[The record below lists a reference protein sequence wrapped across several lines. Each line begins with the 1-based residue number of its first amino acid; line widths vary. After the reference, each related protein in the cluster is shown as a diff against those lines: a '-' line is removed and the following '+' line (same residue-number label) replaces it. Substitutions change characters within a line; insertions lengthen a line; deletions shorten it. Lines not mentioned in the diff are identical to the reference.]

1 MIQINQT
8 VRAERVSPHAI
19 QIVLIGENHALLQA
33 QDVAA
38 LREVLTGEG
47 VGGCQRCGYVVLT
60 ANECQR
66 QYVYGL
72 WQWCCPSCR
81 LPLTPFPF

>member
-33 QDVAA
+33 GDVAA

-47 VGGCQRCGYVVLT
+47 VGGCGRCGYTVLT
-60 ANECQR
+60 AQECQR

-72 WQWCCPSCR
+72 WQWCCPSCH
-81 LPLTPFPF
+81 LPLTLFPF

>member
-1 MIQINQT
+1 MIQINNS
-8 VRAERVSPHAI
+8 VRAQAVGPHTL
-19 QIVLIGENHALLQA
+19 QIVLTGEHHALLNA
-33 QDVAA
+33 TDIAA

-47 VGGCQRCGYVVLT
+47 VGGCQRCGYAVLT
-60 ANECQR
+60 AKESIR

-81 LPLTPFPF
+81 LPLTPFPY